1 MPCEMSAHYF
11 VCHVCTCF
19 LGLART
25 LCIRC
30 MYGIFGREITRYTV
44 ICGAYIWFW
53 PTLIFLCATS
63 AQNFLCHVY
72 TCFCVP
78 CLHMFLY
85 ATSAHYVRHIS
96 LVCGTSV
103 ACLHVCTFCV
113 PCLHMCLCAMFTH
126 VFVCHVCTLCEAHQP
141 GLWHICGMSALLHIL
156 RAVSAHVLVCH
167 VCTLCEAH
175 QPRLWH
181 ICGTSA
187 RLHICTFCVPCLH
200 MFLCAMSAHVFAC
213 HVCTLCEARLHVCTF
228 CVPCLHMCLCA
239 MFTHVLCAMSAHVF
253 MCHVCTLCEARQP
266 GLWHICGMSARLH
279 ILRAMTAHVLVCHIV
294 DACMNYACMMYGD
307 SICKTIETCVY
318 RDVPLPVFH

>member
-1 MPCEMSAHYF
+1 MVPISF
-11 VCHVCTCF
+11 VCHLLCACANAVWDVCT
-19 LGLART
+19 L
-25 LCIRC
+25 
-30 MYGIFGREITRYTV
+30 
-44 ICGAYIWFW
+44 
-53 PTLIFLCATS
+53 
-63 AQNFLCHVY
+63 
-72 TCFCVP
+72 FCVP
-78 CLHMFLY
+78 CLHMFFRVGQNPMY
-85 ATSAHYVRHIS
+85 TVYVRYFWQGNHQIYGHMRCIYMVLANPNIFVCHI
-96 LVCGTSV
+96 
-103 ACLHVCTFCV
+103 CTKFFV
-113 PCLHMCLCAMFTH
+113 PCLHMFLCAMSAH

-228 CVPCLHMCLCA
+228 CVPCLHMFLCA

-266 GLWHICGMSARLH
+266 RLWHVCGMSARLH
-279 ILRAMTAHVLVCHIV
+279 ILGAMTAHVLVCHIV

>member
-113 PCLHMCLCAMFTH
+113 PCLHMF
-126 VFVCHVCTLCEAHQP
+126 
-141 GLWHICGMSALLHIL
+141 
-156 RAVSAHVLVCH
+156 
-167 VCTLCEAH
+167 
-175 QPRLWH
+175 
-181 ICGTSA
+181 
-187 RLHICTFCVPCLH
+187 
-200 MFLCAMSAHVFAC
+200 
-213 HVCTLCEARLHVCTF
+213 
-228 CVPCLHMCLCA
+228 LCA